1 MRDGESA
8 PPDLYEHGDM
18 WEIHTPPNIPQPSS
32 GPWTIPSASTSRL
45 GSARRLSH
53 TDPILEPH
61 TLADRPTTATR
72 PRRQHVDS
80 HPPPAEAQSRSIPTM
95 TTPPPT
101 PREEESLCE
110 YDTGGGQERPEPPTR
125 HRRTSHFGQ
134 DGDRDR
140 QFCDLLSRPCTSI
153 PCRPQPPIFDSPE
166 VTQMPHGQTNLPNA
180 ESHEAAR
187 HVRFS
192 REVHTRD
199 QETDNILY
207 HIDFDEQEPLLQH
220 LRRLQ
225 APRLTFE
232 FTERCHNEV
241 SDYMMR
247 TFPYRQLLR
256 DSRLH
261 LYTDGSKHP
270 RQHGQDGW
278 SVVLVGEDEEG
289 FSFQG
294 AIVGKHRD
302 STLVEIQNLTDN
314 ETTSTSS
321 EITALI
327 WALAYIIHKDINH
340 RISVHSDSLGAI
352 QLARM
357 EAFTNRDAHLVQLLV
372 IMYSHVKEY
381 VDLRHVHAHEMNPWN
396 EVADAAANYARIEDY
411 PHPQPEWANIL
422 NASPQRCWEFL
433 LDADNHTKDA
443 YPSFSPGMLKAQR
456 VDTTATTAHLST
468 PTKSTKTSTEIDVN
482 IATYNIQSGREPGHG
497 ARRRKEKIHKLRKTM
512 LNLYMEDLHLIGIQ
526 EARAP
531 WGVRSGNDITSTSAY
546 AYHVISGGHDQYNLG
561 CELHILTSKPYGKAG
576 AKDLYFRPDQFTVIE
591 HSPRHLV
598 VRIEAP
604 GFRHTVCVAHAPHS
618 RAKPHEKDTF
628 WEMIECA
635 TSNHNINIFLID
647 ANARTGSLCS
657 QAIGDQGFKQKEDDN
672 GERFHKVLQG
682 NSLIAANTFKSGG
695 QDHYTWDSGKDV
707 HRLDYIVVG
716 HELFDSISHTS
727 VMYGI
732 DTEHDHSQKNDHFPV
747 KANLAYTVETAYQH
761 GTPKLDTAKLD
772 SETAKNDFQRRLQQ
786 IQHPPWETNLNDHTK
801 SIVDQIK
808 DAAYASFK
816 KQHHAPRK
824 PYITEASYALL
835 RFRRTLIKTIRI
847 VKRNGIGSKKSRRR
861 IRYTA
866 HLIANQSASASP
878 DDVIHL
884 MDIPGYTQL
893 MIKTI
898 LFINHTDPDHT
909 TAPYHDGTY
918 GTTTFTTNLFD
929 SYLSFIQDADRVL
942 RIRLDH
948 DRDAHLESFSD
959 NMILSAAG
967 NAPRKEWANVRALLT
982 CGGRTP
988 KRTPTPKI
996 RQDDNGAPLTTP
1008 QAIAEHALRYYG
1020 NIENGI
1026 NTDIEGVV
1034 KHYNNKTAHTK
1045 PIPHI
1050 NNVQTIH
1057 NLTAALA
1064 ASKKGK
1070 RGGPDGNTDDMA
1082 RAAPRQIARLLHPI
1096 MMKMQLMTT
1105 EPISAKGGFST
1116 HFSKGQGQLH
1126 LQKAYRGIL
1135 LNNTIGKIN
1144 SKFLRGLFRDILPD
1158 LLMDTQC
1165 GAVPHKAT
1173 DFITHTAYTFLD
1185 DCRAQART
1193 GSILFLDLRE
1203 AFHSVIR
1210 EFIFQLPTQEDEL
1223 EDVIDN
1229 IEIPICLL
1237 PSLRQRLRCP
1247 AHLNAHVDDSH
1258 LCALV
1263 ADHHTANWMTA
1274 KGTDAYVIPRT
1285 STRPGVP
1292 YSDAAFNMHFSL
1304 VLQAIADDAEGA
1316 EDGESGHHIRPCDN
1330 PLFSTAPHQG
1340 GKLTNMSFVDDLT
1353 DFNSTTSHSDII
1365 DITKTSAERLCRTA
1379 FTYGLKPHPDKTKV
1393 IISFN
1398 GTGSNVARSRLAQQN
1413 ITSIQLSIMSIS
1425 VQIADQHRLLG
1436 TILTNGSMGPEV
1448 QNRMRRTE
1456 ASARALERQ
1465 ILRRRRLP
1473 RKTKIK
1479 YVHALSTASL
1489 TFNHHVWPTLT
1500 QTDHQRI
1507 SNAYSKPYRTA
1518 AGLPK
1523 TNSQLHHFTA
1533 TEVVAYTG
1541 IPDFDHHQSA
1551 GRLRY
1556 LPRLLRHAP
1565 QQLLQLLDNQRR
1577 RKGSWTYMLF
1587 QDFDFLRTYLDDQR
1601 WPTTSKLDPDVFA
1614 WARTTPK
1621 HFTNSVNLA
1630 VTNYIRAFKDHA
1642 HADKL
1647 TKVLR
1652 PDGPTGADTTPSRD
1666 NGAYNFICY
1675 ECGIVTKTKQ
1685 GMAIHIGREHR
1696 RPEHPR
1702 NWASGTSCR
1711 ICRQNFHSFAKLV
1724 KHLTTVARC
1733 RRSWH
1738 MWYLQGPAL
1747 TEEDVA
1753 NNQSIYA
1760 TSIAD
1765 NKRRGRPEL
1774 YHHIPTHASDVT
1786 PLPSLDLSPS
1796 PPPFFPTVPELT
1808 PPPPAHHP
1816 RTPTRNRS
1824 LLYLTNTERHPNDL
1838 LDITDQRLCYKGM
1851 VMERVIMTFD
1861 DLYSVDHPSQY
1872 DALDSIHQ
1880 HIRQG
1885 DFAGVMISLSSRT
1898 WTDQGEGDQHD
1909 RKAASSRTTTEPW
1922 GRVSLGGEAA
1932 ERRLVANHHARLA
1945 IHTFH
1950 VAHVAEVP
1958 ALLAQSAAPAGTT
1971 TIWNTEMMFYAV
1983 ENLATK
1989 RPTMV
1994 DVTSSIYAVYYG
2006 SSDEHDNPIDNF
2018 VASIAGSPS

>member
-1 MRDGESA
+1 
-8 PPDLYEHGDM
+8 
-18 WEIHTPPNIPQPSS
+18 
-32 GPWTIPSASTSRL
+32 
-45 GSARRLSH
+45 
-53 TDPILEPH
+53 
-61 TLADRPTTATR
+61 
-72 PRRQHVDS
+72 
-80 HPPPAEAQSRSIPTM
+80 
-95 TTPPPT
+95 
-101 PREEESLCE
+101 
-110 YDTGGGQERPEPPTR
+110 
-125 HRRTSHFGQ
+125 
-134 DGDRDR
+134 
-140 QFCDLLSRPCTSI
+140 
-153 PCRPQPPIFDSPE
+153 
-166 VTQMPHGQTNLPNA
+166 
-180 ESHEAAR
+180 
-187 HVRFS
+187 
-192 REVHTRD
+192 VHTRD
-199 QETDNILY
+199 QQTDNILY

-225 APRLTFE
+225 PPRLTFD
-232 FTERCHNEV
+232 FTDRCHNEV
-241 SDYMMR
+241 SEYMVR
-247 TFPYRQLLR
+247 TFPYRQLPR

-302 STLVEIQNLTDN
+302 STLIEIQNLTDN

-327 WALAYIIHKDINH
+327 WAIAYIIHKDINH
-340 RISVHSDSLGAI
+340 SISVHSDSLGAI

-381 VDLRHVHAHEMNPWN
+381 VDLCHVHAHEMNPWN

-422 NASPQRCWEFL
+422 NASPQRSWEFL

-456 VDTTATTAHLST
+456 IDTTATAAHLTT
-468 PTKSTKTSTEIDVN
+468 PAKSTKTSTEIDVN
-482 IATYNIQSGREPGHG
+482 VATYNIQSGREPGQG

-512 LNLYMEDLHLIGIQ
+512 LNLYMEDLHLIGIGIQ
-526 EARAP
+526 EARTP

-618 RAKPHEKDTF
+618 RAKPHEKDIF

-635 TSNHNINIFLID
+635 TSNHSIDIFFID

-716 HELFDSISHTS
+716 HELFDSISYTS

-732 DTEHDHSQKNDHFPV
+732 DTEHDHSHKNDHFPV
-747 KANLAYTVETAYQH
+747 KANLAYIVETTYQH
-761 GTPKLDTAKLD
+761 GTPKLDIAKLD

-835 RFRRTLIKTIRI
+835 RFRRTLLKTIRI
-847 VKRNGIGSKKSRRR
+847 VKRNGMGSKISRRR

-866 HLIANQSASASP
+866 HLIANQTASASP

-884 MDIPGYTQL
+884 MDIPGYTQM

-898 LFINHTDPDHT
+898 LFINHADPDQT
-909 TAPYHDGTY
+909 TAPYHDSTHC
-918 GTTTFTTNLFD
+918 TTTFTTNLFD
-929 SYLSFIQDADRVL
+929 SYMSFIKDTDRVL
-942 RIRLDH
+942 RNRLDH
-948 DRDAHLESFSD
+948 DRDAHLERLSD

-967 NAPRKEWANVRALLT
+967 NAPRQEWANVRALLT
-982 CGGRTP
+982 YGGRTP

-996 RQDDNGAPLTTP
+996 RQDDDGAPLTTP

-1034 KHYNNKTAHTK
+1034 KYYNNKTAHTK

-1050 NNVQTIH
+1050 DNVQTIH
-1057 NLTAALA
+1057 NLTSALA
-1064 ASKKGK
+1064 AAKKGK

-1096 MMKMQLMTT
+1096 MMKMQMMTT

-1185 DCRAQART
+1185 DCRTQART
-1193 GSILFLDLRE
+1193 GSILFLDLKE
-1203 AFHSVIR
+1203 AFHSVIK

-1316 EDGESGHHIRPCDN
+1316 EDGESGHHISPCDN

-1340 GKLTNMSFVDDLT
+1340 GKLTNVSFVDDLT
-1353 DFNSTTSHSDII
+1353 DFNSTTHHSDII
-1365 DITKTSAERLCRTA
+1365 DITRTSAERLCRTA

-1398 GTGSNVARSRLAQQN
+1398 GTGSNVVRSRLAQQN
-1413 ITSIQLSIMSIS
+1413 ITSIKLSIMSIS
-1425 VQIADQHRLLG
+1425 VQITDQHRLLG
-1436 TILTNGSMGPEV
+1436 TIITNGSMGPEV
-1448 QNRMRRTE
+1448 QNRMQRTD

-1489 TFNHHVWPTLT
+1489 TFNHHVWPALT

-1523 TNSQLHHFTA
+1523 VNSQLHHFTA

-1601 WPTTSKLDPDVFA
+1601 WPTTSKLDPDIIA
-1614 WARTTPK
+1614 WARTTPR

-1630 VTNYIRAFKDHA
+1630 VTNYIRASKDSA

-1652 PDGPTGADTTPSRD
+1652 PDGPIGAGTTPSRD
-1666 NGAYNFICY
+1666 NGDSNFICY
-1675 ECGIVTKTKQ
+1675 ESDCSLQI
-1685 GMAIHIGREHR
+1685 R
-1696 RPEHPR
+1696 RPELAVTGPK
-1702 NWASGTSCR
+1702 
-1711 ICRQNFHSFAKLV
+1711 SFEADAYRGKM
-1724 KHLTTVARC
+1724 TV
-1733 RRSWH
+1733 
-1738 MWYLQGPAL
+1738 G
-1747 TEEDVA
+1747 
-1753 NNQSIYA
+1753 I
-1760 TSIAD
+1760 
-1765 NKRRGRPEL
+1765 
-1774 YHHIPTHASDVT
+1774 
-1786 PLPSLDLSPS
+1786 
-1796 PPPFFPTVPELT
+1796 
-1808 PPPPAHHP
+1808 
-1816 RTPTRNRS
+1816 
-1824 LLYLTNTERHPNDL
+1824 
-1838 LDITDQRLCYKGM
+1838 
-1851 VMERVIMTFD
+1851 
-1861 DLYSVDHPSQY
+1861 
-1872 DALDSIHQ
+1872 
-1880 HIRQG
+1880 
-1885 DFAGVMISLSSRT
+1885 
-1898 WTDQGEGDQHD
+1898 
-1909 RKAASSRTTTEPW
+1909 KAA
-1922 GRVSLGGEAA
+1922 AD
-1932 ERRLVANHHARLA
+1932 
-1945 IHTFH
+1945 
-1950 VAHVAEVP
+1950 
-1958 ALLAQSAAPAGTT
+1958 
-1971 TIWNTEMMFYAV
+1971 TITNA
-1983 ENLATK
+1983 
-1989 RPTMV
+1989 
-1994 DVTSSIYAVYYG
+1994 
-2006 SSDEHDNPIDNF
+2006 
-2018 VASIAGSPS
+2018 

>member
-1 MRDGESA
+1 MLHLLDTPTARISQYRSQVESRIQRQQIVESQLHDLNKEHDEIKREIASLKALITEARESLTENLAHYQQKEAYLRDQ
-8 PPDLYEHGDM
+8 LK
-18 WEIHTPPNIPQPSS
+18 
-32 GPWTIPSASTSRL
+32 
-45 GSARRLSH
+45 
-53 TDPILEPH
+53 
-61 TLADRPTTATR
+61 
-72 PRRQHVDS
+72 
-80 HPPPAEAQSRSIPTM
+80 
-95 TTPPPT
+95 
-101 PREEESLCE
+101 EEESAHLATFITQRKQEEETFRHQLHENAEIMVQQYQQRCHEQQQRLLSEKAQAQQDISNIARLEQNQLQDAKELLLEEFGQVQAQKYRTLTAQSE
-110 YDTGGGQERPEPPTR
+110 YDSEIDRSSTNTNYRSTFSNTDRSASDCTANYSKPTSSAPASTWTSPGSSTHNSKNETR
-125 HRRTSHFGQ
+125 KTHDCKPKQTLNKHKSTNSQNDQSHQQGIDALAILAKMAIETDNFVTHR
-134 DGDRDR
+134 
-140 QFCDLLSRPCTSI
+140 
-153 PCRPQPPIFDSPE
+153 
-166 VTQMPHGQTNLPNA
+166 
-180 ESHEAAR
+180 
-187 HVRFS
+187 
-192 REVHTRD
+192 VHTRD
-199 QETDNILY
+199 QQTDNILY

-225 APRLTFE
+225 APRLTFD
-232 FTERCHNEV
+232 FTDRCHNEV
-241 SDYMMR
+241 SDYMVR
-247 TFPYRQLLR
+247 TFPYRQLPR
-256 DSRLH
+256 DSRLY

-340 RISVHSDSLGAI
+340 SISVHSDSLGAI

-411 PHPQPEWANIL
+411 PHPQPEWAYIL
-422 NASPQRCWEFL
+422 NASPQRSWEFL

-456 VDTTATTAHLST
+456 IDTTATTAHLST
-468 PTKSTKTSTEIDVN
+468 SAKSTKTSTDIDVN

-526 EARAP
+526 EARTP

-576 AKDLYFRPDQFTVIE
+576 AKDLYFRPDQFTVVE
-591 HSPRHLV
+591 HSPRHLI

-604 GFRHTVCVAHAPHS
+604 GFRHTICVAHAPHS
-618 RAKPHEKDTF
+618 RATPHEKDIF

-635 TSNHNINIFLID
+635 TSNHNINIFFID

-657 QAIGDQGFKQKEDDN
+657 QAIGDQGLKQKEDDN

-716 HELFDSISHTS
+716 HELFDSISYTS

-732 DTEHDHSQKNDHFPV
+732 DTVDDHSHKNDHFPV

-761 GTPKLDTAKLD
+761 GTPKLDIAKLD

-835 RFRRTLIKTIRI
+835 RFRRTLLKTIRI
-847 VKRNGIGSKKSRRR
+847 VKRNSIGSKKSRRR

-866 HLIANQSASASP
+866 HLIANQSASASL

-898 LFINHTDPDHT
+898 LFINHADPDHT
-909 TAPYHDGTY
+909 TAPHHDSTY
-918 GTTTFTTNLFD
+918 CTTTFTTDLFD
-929 SYLSFIQDADRVL
+929 SYMSFIQDTDRVL
-942 RIRLDH
+942 RNRLDH
-948 DRDAHLESFSD
+948 DRDAHLERFSD

-967 NAPRKEWANVRALLT
+967 NAPRQEWANVRALLT
-982 CGGRTP
+982 YGGRTP

-996 RQDDNGAPLTTP
+996 RQDDDGAPLTTP

-1034 KHYNNKTAHTK
+1034 TYYNNKTAHTK

-1050 NNVQTIH
+1050 DNAQTIH
-1057 NLTAALA
+1057 NLTSALA
-1064 ASKKGK
+1064 AAKKGK

-1185 DCRAQART
+1185 DCRTQART
-1193 GSILFLDLRE
+1193 GSILFLDLKE

-1304 VLQAIADDAEGA
+1304 VLQAIADDTDGA

-1330 PLFSTAPHQG
+1330 PLFSTAPHHG
-1340 GKLTNMSFVDDLT
+1340 GKLTNMSFVDDPT
-1353 DFNSTTSHSDII
+1353 DFNSTTRHSDII
-1365 DITKTSAERLCRTA
+1365 DITRTSAERLCRTA

-1425 VQIADQHRLLG
+1425 VQITDQHRLLG

-1448 QNRMRRTE
+1448 QNRMRRTD

-1489 TFNHHVWPTLT
+1489 TFNHHVWPALT

-1523 TNSQLHHFTA
+1523 ANSQLHHFTA

-1601 WPTTSKLDPDVFA
+1601 WPTTSKLDSDVFA

-1630 VTNYIRAFKDHA
+1630 VTNYIRASKDHA

-1652 PDGPTGADTTPSRD
+1652 PDGPIGAGPTPSRD
-1666 NGAYNFICY
+1666 NGASNFICY

-1685 GMAIHIGREHR
+1685 GMAIHI
-1696 RPEHPR
+1696 
-1702 NWASGTSCR
+1702 
-1711 ICRQNFHSFAKLV
+1711 
-1724 KHLTTVARC
+1724 
-1733 RRSWH
+1733 
-1738 MWYLQGPAL
+1738 
-1747 TEEDVA
+1747 
-1753 NNQSIYA
+1753 
-1760 TSIAD
+1760 
-1765 NKRRGRPEL
+1765 
-1774 YHHIPTHASDVT
+1774 
-1786 PLPSLDLSPS
+1786 
-1796 PPPFFPTVPELT
+1796 
-1808 PPPPAHHP
+1808 
-1816 RTPTRNRS
+1816 
-1824 LLYLTNTERHPNDL
+1824 
-1838 LDITDQRLCYKGM
+1838 
-1851 VMERVIMTFD
+1851 
-1861 DLYSVDHPSQY
+1861 
-1872 DALDSIHQ
+1872 
-1880 HIRQG
+1880 
-1885 DFAGVMISLSSRT
+1885 
-1898 WTDQGEGDQHD
+1898 
-1909 RKAASSRTTTEPW
+1909 
-1922 GRVSLGGEAA
+1922 
-1932 ERRLVANHHARLA
+1932 
-1945 IHTFH
+1945 
-1950 VAHVAEVP
+1950 
-1958 ALLAQSAAPAGTT
+1958 
-1971 TIWNTEMMFYAV
+1971 
-1983 ENLATK
+1983 
-1989 RPTMV
+1989 
-1994 DVTSSIYAVYYG
+1994 
-2006 SSDEHDNPIDNF
+2006 
-2018 VASIAGSPS
+2018 